1 MTRRVIWSILVM
13 TAIGAALAV
22 KLVATPASGFS
33 GTTIAAARFG
43 EIDLK
48 AHTIP
53 ANEWQARLKTQ
64 GLSDIYV
71 QSNVWQAGG
80 STGWHTHPG
89 PSLIMVTSGTITTYD
104 GDDPTCT
111 PHVYSAA
118 TPGQNSFV
126 DIGGGDV
133 HLVRNETTGAAT
145 AIAVQMIPAGATRRV
160 DAPNP
165 GHCSF

>member
-1 MTRRVIWSILVM
+1 MTRKVIWLVI
-13 TAIGAALAV
+13 AVVVAGGVLAG
-22 KLVATPASGFS
+22 KLLATPASGFS
-33 GTTIAAARFG
+33 GATLATARFD
-43 EIDLK
+43 ELDIK
-48 AHTIP
+48 ASTIP
-53 ANEWQARLKTQ
+53 ADVWQARLKTQ

-71 QSNVWQAGG
+71 QSNLWQPGG

-118 TPGQNSFV
+118 IPGQNSFV

-133 HLVRNETTGAAT
+133 HLVRNETTGTAT
-145 AIAVQMIPAGATRRV
+145 AIAVQMIPAGAIRRV
-160 DAPNP
+160 DAPAP
-165 GHCSF
+165 GNCPF